1 MCLSPNLDH
10 LLRGFIGSGNNSCH
24 SWCHD
29 WCEPSQTVIGT
40 LGQEVTP
47 TKEEKIKIKQVKP
60 VLHFIPNEDGTSDVI
75 QYSQKG
81 MKVLDGG
88 REKLEQYLRDQV
100 EIDVLG
106 NMIIKLLLMR
116 NLVTTDQRR

>member
-1 MCLSPNLDH
+1 MGSLA
-10 LLRGFIGSGNNSCH
+10 SGNNSCH

-29 WCEPSQTVIGT
+29 WCEPSPNSYWNLETRKLLQPKKKK
-40 LGQEVTP
+40 LRS
-47 TKEEKIKIKQVKP
+47 KQVKP

-75 QYSQKG
+75 QYSQKEHEG
-81 MKVLDGG
+81 FRW

-106 NMIIKLLLMR
+106 KRIIKLLLMR
-116 NLVTTDQRR
+116 NGKPTDQRR